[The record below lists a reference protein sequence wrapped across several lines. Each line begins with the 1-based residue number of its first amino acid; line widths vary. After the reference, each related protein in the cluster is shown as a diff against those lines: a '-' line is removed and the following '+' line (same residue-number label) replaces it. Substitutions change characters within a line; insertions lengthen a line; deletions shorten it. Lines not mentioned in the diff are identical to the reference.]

1 VARPRLNAERITTL
15 GAGRSLDAIQATPA
29 GVREAAS
36 SVLANATYRESAGRL
51 ADEIAALSSLDV
63 AVDLLE
69 RLARERRPKE
79 TT

>member
-1 VARPRLNAERITTL
+1 
-15 GAGRSLDAIQATPA
+15 
-29 GVREAAS
+29 
-36 SVLANATYRESAGRL
+36 VLANATYRESAGRL

-69 RLARERRPKE
+69 RLARERRPMG